1 MRVVKYLTLAVLLA
15 AVLILSAESRLLYS
29 MNFALSPLQIYY
41 DLELSENDLPLL
53 SDLAEEQ
60 NMLLCIADHNMAD
73 TQRLTIYANAD
84 ESVLL
89 EHLHVHCGEF
99 RSLFWKTPVQIRLYP
114 LVCADTSD
122 EAVRVYVFGEN
133 RIALERELEKHF
145 TIVSG
150 NVMTQ
155 DNAVSII
162 SVGYLA
168 WGLLIFFAFF
178 LSIFD
183 AQAKKRSS
191 FVRILNGA
199 SPLKL
204 VGCHIMTEFLILIP
218 LIFIVICITNCY
230 STVIIELQLL
240 ICIGILLFA
249 CALPYA
255 VLSSISYK
263 IITQERIVTAKLLN
277 FGYVYK
283 TILLSL
289 TIIVF
294 GLTASIG
301 TTFIQNLKVLHYAE
315 NYKNHS
321 FVRIETSEI
330 NLLEA
335 DEIEEYVKYQE
346 LTNLRIEEIYRQYYD
361 SHNALIIEPILQDT
375 ETISMIY
382 CNENAV
388 DYINDLFGEYRDE
401 LNDRQAVLFL
411 PESIE
416 QKEQYLHSSELL
428 LQQYAGEKWH
438 PEIHIISYTGRKNGF
453 CFMPS
458 EDTMLKIVPDPV
470 VLYCAA
476 APKEIGA
483 LITETKKIPI
493 QGLAFRVDETMLKE
507 LESRRDILF
516 EITPINTAIQKNA
529 DTSKRLCVALAM
541 ICAVFIA
548 LNLFASS
555 FLIRMEYRLRAKEYC
570 IKTVLGYTMMQKFGS
585 FLLLSA
591 LSILISG
598 AAVTLLQKQLAI
610 SPILILGIC
619 VGIFLADSAT
629 VMLYAVRTERGSIV
643 RCLKGGAL

>member
-29 MNFALSPLQIYY
+29 MNFALSPLQVYY

-53 SDLAEEQ
+53 SELAEEQ

-89 EHLHVHCGEF
+89 EHLQVRCGEF

-114 LVCADTSD
+114 LACADTAD

-162 SVGYLA
+162 FVGYLA
-168 WGLLIFFAFF
+168 WGLLILFAFF

-255 VLSSISYK
+255 VLLSISYK
-263 IITQERIVTAKLLN
+263 IITQERIVTAKLFN

-301 TTFIQNLKVLHYAE
+301 KTFIQNLKVLHYAE

-346 LTNLRIEEIYRQYYD
+346 LTNLRIEEIYQQYYD
-361 SHNALIIEPILQDT
+361 SHDALIIEPTLQDT

-382 CNENAV
+382 CNGNAV

-428 LQQYAGEKWH
+428 LQQYAGEQWH
-438 PEIHIISYTGRKNGF
+438 TEIHIISYTGRKNGF

-555 FLIRMEYRLRAKEYC
+555 FLIRMEYQLRAKEYC

-598 AAVTLLQKQLAI
+598 AAVTLLQKQLAV

-619 VGIFLADSAT
+619 VGIFLADAAT

>member
-29 MNFALSPLQIYY
+29 MNFALSPLQLYY

-53 SDLAEEQ
+53 SELAEEQ

-99 RSLFWKTPVQIRLYP
+99 RSLFWKTPVQIRLFP
-114 LVCADTSD
+114 LVCADTAD

-150 NVMTQ
+150 NVMMQ

-162 SVGYLA
+162 FVGYLA
-168 WGLLIFFAFF
+168 WGLLILFAFF

-240 ICIGILLFA
+240 ICISILLFA

-346 LTNLRIEEIYRQYYD
+346 LTNLRIEEIYQQYYD

-458 EDTMLKIVPDPV
+458 EDTMLKIVTDPV

-493 QGLAFRVDETMLKE
+493 QGLAFRVDETMLEK

-529 DTSKRLCVALAM
+529 DISKRLCVALAM

-598 AAVTLLQKQLAI
+598 AAVTLLQKQLAV

>member
-1 MRVVKYLTLAVLLA
+1 M
-15 AVLILSAESRLLYS
+15 
-29 MNFALSPLQIYY
+29 
-41 DLELSENDLPLL
+41 
-53 SDLAEEQ
+53 
-60 NMLLCIADHNMAD
+60 
-73 TQRLTIYANAD
+73 
-84 ESVLL
+84 
-89 EHLHVHCGEF
+89 
-99 RSLFWKTPVQIRLYP
+99 
-114 LVCADTSD
+114 
-122 EAVRVYVFGEN
+122 
-133 RIALERELEKHF
+133 
-145 TIVSG
+145 
-150 NVMTQ
+150 
-155 DNAVSII
+155 
-162 SVGYLA
+162 
-168 WGLLIFFAFF
+168 
-178 LSIFD
+178 
-183 AQAKKRSS
+183 
-191 FVRILNGA
+191 
-199 SPLKL
+199 
-204 VGCHIMTEFLILIP
+204 
-218 LIFIVICITNCY
+218 
-230 STVIIELQLL
+230 
-240 ICIGILLFA
+240 
-249 CALPYA
+249 PYA

-346 LTNLRIEEIYRQYYD
+346 LTNLRIEEIYRQYYY

-382 CNENAV
+382 CNGNAV

-458 EDTMLKIVPDPV
+458 DDAMLKIVTDSV
-470 VLYCAA
+470 VLYCTA

-493 QGLAFRVDETMLKE
+493 QGLAFRVDETMLQE

-610 SPILILGIC
+610 SPMLILSIC

>member
-53 SDLAEEQ
+53 SELAEEQ

-114 LVCADTSD
+114 LVCADTAD
-122 EAVRVYVFGEN
+122 EVVRVYVFGEN

-162 SVGYLA
+162 FVGYLA
-168 WGLLIFFAFF
+168 WGLLILFAFF

-346 LTNLRIEEIYRQYYD
+346 LTNLRIEEIYQQYYD

-382 CNENAV
+382 CNGNAV

-507 LESRRDILF
+507 LESRSDILF

-529 DTSKRLCVALAM
+529 DISKRLCVALAM

-598 AAVTLLQKQLAI
+598 AAVTLLQKQLAV

>member
-1 MRVVKYLTLAVLLA
+1 M
-15 AVLILSAESRLLYS
+15 YS

-53 SDLAEEQ
+53 SDIAEEQ
-60 NMLLCIADHNMAD
+60 NMLLCIADHNMVD

-89 EHLHVHCGEF
+89 EHLQVRCGEF

-114 LVCADTSD
+114 LACADTSD

-162 SVGYLA
+162 FVGYLA
-168 WGLLIFFAFF
+168 WGLLILFAFF

-240 ICIGILLFA
+240 ICISILLFA
-249 CALPYA
+249 CVLPYA

-277 FGYVYK
+277 FGYFYK

-301 TTFIQNLKVLHYAE
+301 QTFIQNLKVLHYAE

-330 NLLEA
+330 NLLDA

-346 LTNLRIEEIYRQYYD
+346 LTNLQIEEIYRQHYD

-382 CNENAV
+382 CNGNAV

-411 PESIE
+411 PESIK

-438 PEIHIISYTGRKNGF
+438 PEIYIISYTGRKNGF

-585 FLLLSA
+585 FLLLSV

-598 AAVTLLQKQLAI
+598 TAVTLLQKQLEV
-610 SPILILGIC
+610 SLVLILSIC
-619 VGIFLADSAT
+619 VGIFLADAAT

>member
-60 NMLLCIADHNMAD
+60 NMLLCIADHNMTD

-89 EHLHVHCGEF
+89 EHLQVRCGEF

-114 LVCADTSD
+114 LACADTAD

-150 NVMTQ
+150 NVMMQ
-155 DNAVSII
+155 DNAVPII
-162 SVGYLA
+162 FVGYLA
-168 WGLLIFFAFF
+168 WGLLILFAFF

-382 CNENAV
+382 CNGNAV

-428 LQQYAGEKWH
+428 LQQYVGEKWH
-438 PEIHIISYTGRKNGF
+438 HEIYIISYTERKSGF

-458 EDTMLKIVPDPV
+458 EDTMLKIVPYPV

-619 VGIFLADSAT
+619 FGIFLADSAT

>member
-29 MNFALSPLQIYY
+29 MNFALSPLQLYY

-53 SDLAEEQ
+53 SELAEEQ

-99 RSLFWKTPVQIRLYP
+99 RSLFWKTPVQIRLFP
-114 LVCADTSD
+114 LVCADTAD

-150 NVMTQ
+150 NVMMQ

-162 SVGYLA
+162 FVGYLA
-168 WGLLIFFAFF
+168 WGLLILFAFF

-240 ICIGILLFA
+240 ICISILLFA

-283 TILLSL
+283 TIL
-289 TIIVF
+289 F
-294 GLTASIG
+294 
-301 TTFIQNLKVLHYAE
+301 KPD
-315 NYKNHS
+315 NY
-321 FVRIETSEI
+321 RIWSDRI
-330 NLLEA
+330 NW
-335 DEIEEYVKYQE
+335 
-346 LTNLRIEEIYRQYYD
+346 NNIY
-361 SHNALIIEPILQDT
+361 SK
-375 ETISMIY
+375 S
-382 CNENAV
+382 
-388 DYINDLFGEYRDE
+388 
-401 LNDRQAVLFL
+401 
-411 PESIE
+411 ESIA
-416 QKEQYLHSSELL
+416 LCREL
-428 LQQYAGEKWH
+428 
-438 PEIHIISYTGRKNGF
+438 
-453 CFMPS
+453 
-458 EDTMLKIVPDPV
+458 
-470 VLYCAA
+470 
-476 APKEIGA
+476 
-483 LITETKKIPI
+483 
-493 QGLAFRVDETMLKE
+493 
-507 LESRRDILF
+507 
-516 EITPINTAIQKNA
+516 
-529 DTSKRLCVALAM
+529 
-541 ICAVFIA
+541 
-548 LNLFASS
+548 
-555 FLIRMEYRLRAKEYC
+555 
-570 IKTVLGYTMMQKFGS
+570 
-585 FLLLSA
+585 
-591 LSILISG
+591 
-598 AAVTLLQKQLAI
+598 
-610 SPILILGIC
+610 
-619 VGIFLADSAT
+619 
-629 VMLYAVRTERGSIV
+629 
-643 RCLKGGAL
+643 

>member
-89 EHLHVHCGEF
+89 EHLQVRCGEF

-114 LVCADTSD
+114 LACADTAD

-162 SVGYLA
+162 FVGYLA
-168 WGLLIFFAFF
+168 WGLLILFAFF

-204 VGCHIMTEFLILIP
+204 VGCHIMIEFLILIP

-301 TTFIQNLKVLHYAE
+301 KTFIQNLKVLHYAE

-346 LTNLRIEEIYRQYYD
+346 LTNLRIEEIYQQYYD

-382 CNENAV
+382 CNGNAV

-428 LQQYAGEKWH
+428 LQQYAGEQWY
-438 PEIHIISYTGRKNGF
+438 PEIYIISYTGRKNGF

-516 EITPINTAIQKNA
+516 EFTPINTAIQKNA

-555 FLIRMEYRLRAKEYC
+555 FLIRMEYQLRAKEYC

-619 VGIFLADSAT
+619 VGIFLADAAT

-643 RCLKGGAL
+643 RCLKRGTL

>member
-1 MRVVKYLTLAVLLA
+1 M
-15 AVLILSAESRLLYS
+15 
-29 MNFALSPLQIYY
+29 
-41 DLELSENDLPLL
+41 
-53 SDLAEEQ
+53 
-60 NMLLCIADHNMAD
+60 
-73 TQRLTIYANAD
+73 
-84 ESVLL
+84 
-89 EHLHVHCGEF
+89 
-99 RSLFWKTPVQIRLYP
+99 
-114 LVCADTSD
+114 
-122 EAVRVYVFGEN
+122 
-133 RIALERELEKHF
+133 
-145 TIVSG
+145 
-150 NVMTQ
+150 
-155 DNAVSII
+155 
-162 SVGYLA
+162 
-168 WGLLIFFAFF
+168 FAFF

-346 LTNLRIEEIYRQYYD
+346 LTNLRIEEIYQQYYD

-428 LQQYAGEKWH
+428 LQQYAGKKWH

-570 IKTVLGYTMMQKFGS
+570 IKTVLGYTMMQKFSS

-610 SPILILGIC
+610 SPMLILSIC

>member
-53 SDLAEEQ
+53 SELAEEQ

-73 TQRLTIYANAD
+73 TQKLTIYANAD

-89 EHLHVHCGEF
+89 EHLQVRCGEF
-99 RSLFWKTPVQIRLYP
+99 RSLFWKTPVQIRLFP
-114 LVCADTSD
+114 LACADTAD

-162 SVGYLA
+162 FVGYLA
-168 WGLLIFFAFF
+168 WGLLILFAFF

-361 SHNALIIEPILQDT
+361 SHNALIIEPTLQDT

-382 CNENAV
+382 CNGNAV
-388 DYINDLFGEYRDE
+388 DYINDLFEEYRDE

-428 LQQYAGEKWH
+428 LQQYAGEQWH

-458 EDTMLKIVPDPV
+458 DDAMLKIVPDPV

-483 LITETKKIPI
+483 LITETKKISI
-493 QGLAFRVDETMLKE
+493 QGLTFRVDETMLKE

-529 DTSKRLCVALAM
+529 DISKRLCVALAM

>member
-29 MNFALSPLQIYY
+29 MNFALSPLQVYY

-53 SDLAEEQ
+53 SELAEEQ

-89 EHLHVHCGEF
+89 EHLQVRCGEF

-114 LVCADTSD
+114 LVCADTAD

-150 NVMTQ
+150 NVMMQ
-155 DNAVSII
+155 DNTVSII
-162 SVGYLA
+162 FVGYLA
-168 WGLLIFFAFF
+168 WGLLILFAFF

-255 VLSSISYK
+255 LLSSISYK

-301 TTFIQNLKVLHYAE
+301 KTFIQNLKVLHYAE

-382 CNENAV
+382 CNGNAV

-458 EDTMLKIVPDPV
+458 EDTMLKIVTDPV

-529 DTSKRLCVALAM
+529 DISKRLCVALAM

-610 SPILILGIC
+610 SPMLILGIC
-619 VGIFLADSAT
+619 AGIFLADSAT

>member
-29 MNFALSPLQIYY
+29 MNFALSPLQVYY

-89 EHLHVHCGEF
+89 EHLKVRCGEF

-114 LVCADTSD
+114 LVCADTAD
-122 EAVRVYVFGEN
+122 EAVRVYVFGEK

-162 SVGYLA
+162 FVGYLA
-168 WGLLIFFAFF
+168 WGLLILFAFF

-346 LTNLRIEEIYRQYYD
+346 LTNLRIEEIYRQYYY
-361 SHNALIIEPILQDT
+361 SHNALIIEPTLQDT

-382 CNENAV
+382 CNGNAV

-411 PESIE
+411 PESIK

-453 CFMPS
+453 CFMRP
-458 EDTMLKIVPDPV
+458 ENTMLKIVTDPV

-529 DTSKRLCVALAM
+529 DISKRLCVALAM

-570 IKTVLGYTMMQKFGS
+570 IKTVLGYTMMQKFGN

-610 SPILILGIC
+610 SPMLILSIC

>member
-53 SDLAEEQ
+53 SDIAEEQ

-89 EHLHVHCGEF
+89 EHLQVRCGEF

-114 LVCADTSD
+114 LACADTAD
-122 EAVRVYVFGEN
+122 EAVRVYVFGEK

-162 SVGYLA
+162 FVGYLA
-168 WGLLIFFAFF
+168 WGLLILFAFF

-204 VGCHIMTEFLILIP
+204 VGRHIMTEFLILIP
-218 LIFIVICITNCY
+218 MIFIVICITNCY

-240 ICIGILLFA
+240 ICISILLFA

-301 TTFIQNLKVLHYAE
+301 TTFIQNLKILHYAE

-330 NLLEA
+330 NLLDA

-361 SHNALIIEPILQDT
+361 SHDALIIEPILQDT

-382 CNENAV
+382 CNGNAV

-598 AAVTLLQKQLAI
+598 TAVTLLQKQLAV

-619 VGIFLADSAT
+619 IGIFLADSAT
-629 VMLYAVRTERGSIV
+629 VMLYAIRTERGSIV

>member
-53 SDLAEEQ
+53 SDIAEEQ

-89 EHLHVHCGEF
+89 EHLQVRCGEF

-114 LVCADTSD
+114 LACADTAD

-162 SVGYLA
+162 FVGYLA
-168 WGLLIFFAFF
+168 WGLLILFAFF

-346 LTNLRIEEIYRQYYD
+346 LTNLRIEEIYQQYYD

-382 CNENAV
+382 CNGNAV

-438 PEIHIISYTGRKNGF
+438 PEIYIISYTGRKNGF

-619 VGIFLADSAT
+619 IGIFLADSAT

-643 RCLKGGAL
+643 RCLKGGVL

>member
-29 MNFALSPLQIYY
+29 MNFALSPLQVYY

-89 EHLHVHCGEF
+89 EHLQVRCGEF

-114 LVCADTSD
+114 LVCADTAD
-122 EAVRVYVFGEN
+122 EAVRVYVFGEK

-162 SVGYLA
+162 FVGYLA
-168 WGLLIFFAFF
+168 WGLLILFAFF

-346 LTNLRIEEIYRQYYD
+346 LTNLRIEEIYRQYYY
-361 SHNALIIEPILQDT
+361 SHNALIIEPTLQDT

-382 CNENAV
+382 CNGNAV

-411 PESIE
+411 PESIK

-453 CFMPS
+453 CFMRP
-458 EDTMLKIVPDPV
+458 ENTMLKIVTDPV

-529 DTSKRLCVALAM
+529 DISKRLCVALAM

>member
-29 MNFALSPLQIYY
+29 MNFALSPLQVYY

-53 SDLAEEQ
+53 SELAEEQ

-89 EHLHVHCGEF
+89 EHLQVRCGEF
-99 RSLFWKTPVQIRLYP
+99 CSLFWKTPVQIRLYP
-114 LVCADTSD
+114 LACADTSD

-162 SVGYLA
+162 FVGYLA
-168 WGLLIFFAFF
+168 WGLLILFAFF

-240 ICIGILLFA
+240 ICISILLFA
-249 CALPYA
+249 CALPYD

-346 LTNLRIEEIYRQYYD
+346 LTNLRIEEIYQQYYD

-382 CNENAV
+382 CNGNAV

-401 LNDRQAVLFL
+401 LNDKQAVLFL

-458 EDTMLKIVPDPV
+458 EDTMLKIVTDPV

-476 APKEIGA
+476 ALKEIGA

-529 DTSKRLCVALAM
+529 DISKRLCVALAM
-541 ICAVFIA
+541 ICAVFIT

-598 AAVTLLQKQLAI
+598 AAVTLLQKQLAV

-643 RCLKGGAL
+643 QCLKGGAL

>member
-53 SDLAEEQ
+53 SDIAEEQ

-89 EHLHVHCGEF
+89 EHLQVRCGEF
-99 RSLFWKTPVQIRLYP
+99 RSLFWKTPVQIRLFP
-114 LVCADTSD
+114 LVCADTAD
-122 EAVRVYVFGEN
+122 EAVRVYVFGEK

-162 SVGYLA
+162 FVGYLA
-168 WGLLIFFAFF
+168 WGLLILFAFF

-204 VGCHIMTEFLILIP
+204 VGRHIMTEFLILIP
-218 LIFIVICITNCY
+218 LIFTVICITNCY

-283 TILLSL
+283 TILLSM

-301 TTFIQNLKVLHYAE
+301 KTFIQNLKVLHYAE

-346 LTNLRIEEIYRQYYD
+346 LTNLRIEEIYQQYYD

-382 CNENAV
+382 CNGNAV

-458 EDTMLKIVPDPV
+458 EDTMLKIVTDPV

-516 EITPINTAIQKNA
+516 EITSINTAIQKNA

-541 ICAVFIA
+541 ICAVFLA

-598 AAVTLLQKQLAI
+598 AAVTLLQKQLAV
-610 SPILILGIC
+610 SPILILCIC

>member
-53 SDLAEEQ
+53 SDLAEKQ

-89 EHLHVHCGEF
+89 EHLQVRCGEF

-114 LVCADTSD
+114 LVCADTAD

-150 NVMTQ
+150 NVMMQ

-162 SVGYLA
+162 FVGYLA
-168 WGLLIFFAFF
+168 WGLLILFAFF

-204 VGCHIMTEFLILIP
+204 VGWHIMTEFLILIP

-301 TTFIQNLKVLHYAE
+301 KTFIQNLKVLHYAE

-346 LTNLRIEEIYRQYYD
+346 LTNLRIEEIYQQYYD

-375 ETISMIY
+375 EMISMIY
-382 CNENAV
+382 CNGNAV

-401 LNDRQAVLFL
+401 LNGRQAVLFL

-453 CFMPS
+453 CFTPS

-529 DTSKRLCVALAM
+529 DISKRLCVALAM

-585 FLLLSA
+585 FLLLSV

-598 AAVTLLQKQLAI
+598 TAVTLLQKQLAV

-629 VMLYAVRTERGSIV
+629 VMLYSVRTERGSIV

>member
-114 LVCADTSD
+114 LACADTAD

-150 NVMTQ
+150 NVMMQ
-155 DNAVSII
+155 DNAVPII
-162 SVGYLA
+162 FVGYLA
-168 WGLLIFFAFF
+168 WGLLILFAFF

-361 SHNALIIEPILQDT
+361 SHNALIIEPTLQDT

-382 CNENAV
+382 CNGNAV

-458 EDTMLKIVPDPV
+458 EDTMLKIVTDPV

-493 QGLAFRVDETMLKE
+493 QGLAFRVDETMLKK